1 MNLVSHDVSVGSL
14 GVAAA
19 VVAVE
24 IVVFVVA
31 YTFTVETTSNQ
42 RRNIKATDTATS
54 VSAAVDLEVVP
65 SAVVLSCCCW
75 NNSRNNTKSLK
86 FYHNVVINSRQ
97 FERLIFGYRTCLNS
111 GWLVS
116 WCITSLHWLKWW
128 HLCKNIESENKKLQ
142 KYLMAE
148 SFTQLWR
155 TITNNSRLLSMT
167 TTGRRVRDRQHEGA
181 RGWTRVR
188 SRIG

>member
-1 MNLVSHDVSVGSL
+1 MNLVSHDVSVGSF

-19 VVAVE
+19 VVDVE

-31 YTFTVETTSNQ
+31 YTFTTSNQ

-54 VSAAVDLEVVP
+54 VSAAVDLEVIP
-65 SAVVLSCCCW
+65 SAVVLSCCW

-111 GWLVS
+111 G
-116 WCITSLHWLKWW
+116 
-128 HLCKNIESENKKLQ
+128 
-142 KYLMAE
+142 
-148 SFTQLWR
+148 
-155 TITNNSRLLSMT
+155 
-167 TTGRRVRDRQHEGA
+167 
-181 RGWTRVR
+181 
-188 SRIG
+188 

>member
-1 MNLVSHDVSVGSL
+1 MNLVSHDVSVGSF

-42 RRNIKATDTATS
+42 SRNIKATDTATS

-111 GWLVS
+111 GGL
-116 WCITSLHWLKWW
+116 
-128 HLCKNIESENKKLQ
+128 
-142 KYLMAE
+142 
-148 SFTQLWR
+148 
-155 TITNNSRLLSMT
+155 
-167 TTGRRVRDRQHEGA
+167 
-181 RGWTRVR
+181 VR
-188 SRIG
+188 SYMLRSQHSKAGY

>member
-1 MNLVSHDVSVGSL
+1 MRVYSSQFLAVILIACFHPMLPHKSAAVEAGAVAENQAPLHRCCTDYFNTADNESCVSHDVSVGSL

-65 SAVVLSCCCW
+65 SAVVLFCCCW

-111 GWLVS
+111 G
-116 WCITSLHWLKWW
+116 
-128 HLCKNIESENKKLQ
+128 
-142 KYLMAE
+142 
-148 SFTQLWR
+148 
-155 TITNNSRLLSMT
+155 
-167 TTGRRVRDRQHEGA
+167 
-181 RGWTRVR
+181 
-188 SRIG
+188 

>member
-1 MNLVSHDVSVGSL
+1 MNLVSHDVSVGSF

-65 SAVVLSCCCW
+65 SAVVLSCCW
-75 NNSRNNTKSLK
+75 NNSRNNTKSLN
-86 FYHNVVINSRQ
+86 FYLNVVINSRQ

-111 GWLVS
+111 G
-116 WCITSLHWLKWW
+116 
-128 HLCKNIESENKKLQ
+128 
-142 KYLMAE
+142 
-148 SFTQLWR
+148 
-155 TITNNSRLLSMT
+155 
-167 TTGRRVRDRQHEGA
+167 
-181 RGWTRVR
+181 
-188 SRIG
+188 

>member
-1 MNLVSHDVSVGSL
+1 MNLVSHDVSVGSF

-31 YTFTVETTSNQ
+31 YTFTVKTTSNQ
-42 RRNIKATDTATS
+42 SRNIKVTDTATS

-111 GWLVS
+111 GWLVQCS
-116 WCITSLHWLKWW
+116 PPAVTSKP
-128 HLCKNIESENKKLQ
+128 
-142 KYLMAE
+142 A
-148 SFTQLWR
+148 
-155 TITNNSRLLSMT
+155 TIGFPFFLLPTSGGFCYKQT
-167 TTGRRVRDRQHEGA
+167 SISTL
-181 RGWTRVR
+181 
-188 SRIG
+188 

>member
-1 MNLVSHDVSVGSL
+1 MNLVSNDVSVCSF

-19 VVAVE
+19 VVDVE

-65 SAVVLSCCCW
+65 STVVLSCCCW
-75 NNSRNNTKSLK
+75 NNSRNDTKSLK

-111 GWLVS
+111 GGL
-116 WCITSLHWLKWW
+116 
-128 HLCKNIESENKKLQ
+128 
-142 KYLMAE
+142 
-148 SFTQLWR
+148 
-155 TITNNSRLLSMT
+155 
-167 TTGRRVRDRQHEGA
+167 
-181 RGWTRVR
+181 VR
-188 SRIG
+188 SYMLRSQHSKAGY